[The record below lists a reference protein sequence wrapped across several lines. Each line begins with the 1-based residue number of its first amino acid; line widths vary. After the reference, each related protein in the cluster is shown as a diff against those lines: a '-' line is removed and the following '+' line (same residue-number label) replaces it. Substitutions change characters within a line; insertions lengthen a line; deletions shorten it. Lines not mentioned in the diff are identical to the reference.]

1 MNLNDKPK
9 RGRPKRIDKDN
20 TAVSSAEHWTMP
32 GEGRKTYIV
41 NTELANK
48 INEIAHQ
55 ERTSIKNVVN
65 MAFTSHVAAYET
77 KNGILKLP

>member
-1 MNLNDKPK
+1 MIQDNKPK

-41 NTELANK
+41 NTDLANK
-48 INEIAHQ
+48 INEIAHL

-65 MAFTSHVAAYET
+65 MAFTSHVKEYEI